1 MRIFKR
7 GYRLKN
13 RILNKFKLMTKDI
26 EVKRIVFL
34 TGTRADYGKLKS
46 LISILDSSP
55 NFEIFVFVTG
65 MHMLS
70 KYGSTHLE
78 VDKSGFKNIF
88 KFINQNEGDNMDKI
102 LVKTI
107 SGFSDY
113 IKEISPNFILV
124 HGDRLE
130 ALAGAIVGSFNN
142 IITGHV
148 EGGEV
153 SGTIDEIIRHSVS
166 KLSQVHFVANE
177 EAKRRL
183 LQLGEEEEA
192 IHVIGSPD
200 IDIMNSNNLP
210 SLEEVRSHY
219 EFDFEKYAIILFHPV
234 TTELPLLLDQVKEF
248 VNQVIDSKLNYIV
261 IYPNNDPGSNII
273 LNEYKRLEDNS
284 NFKVYPSM
292 RFEYFLTLLNNSL
305 FIIGN
310 SSAGIR
316 EAPHYGVPS
325 VNIGSRQ
332 NGRVKCNLVI
342 NVEVN
347 EIKTAIESALLFE
360 HGKYNFFGDGNSAP
374 KFFHV
379 LNKSSFWEQKT
390 QKKFVDI

>member
-1 MRIFKR
+1 
-7 GYRLKN
+7 
-13 RILNKFKLMTKDI
+13 MTKENDI
-26 EVKRIVFL
+26 KRIVFL
-34 TGTRADYGKLKS
+34 TGTRADFGKLKS
-46 LISILDSSP
+46 LISILYTNS
-55 NFEIFVFVTG
+55 NFEIYVFVTG

-88 KFINQNEGDNMDKI
+88 KFINQNEGDSMDKI

-113 IKEISPNFILV
+113 IKEISPNFIIV

-142 IITGHV
+142 ILTGHV

-166 KLSQVHFVANE
+166 KLSQIHFVANE

-183 LQLGEEEEA
+183 LQLGEREET

-210 SLEEVRSHY
+210 TIEDVRTHY

-234 TTELPLLLDQVKEF
+234 TTEISKLSEQVKHF
-248 VNQVIDSKLNYIV
+248 VDQVIDSKLNYIV

-273 LNEYKRLEDNS
+273 LNEYKRFEN
-284 NFKVYPSM
+284 NACFKVYPSM

-316 EAPHYGVPS
+316 EAPHYGIPS
-325 VNIGSRQ
+325 INIGSRQ
-332 NGRVKCNLVI
+332 NGRVTCNMVI
-342 NVEVN
+342 NVEVSDL
-347 EIKTAIESALLFE
+347 KSAIEDALSFE
-360 HGKYNFFGDGNSAP
+360 PGKYNIFGDGNSAP
-374 KFFHV
+374 KFLQV
-379 LNKSSFWEQKT
+379 LNKAVFWEQKT